1 MLQEAP
7 WADIVCFN
15 TVLHGCAKAT
25 VWRVALQVL
34 ENLALFGPSANEIS
48 YNSAAAA
55 CRKASRWDLALQ
67 LLGMD
72 MDINIV
78 RLGAVLAS
86 HERASQWQ
94 QALRLFF
101 DSKNW
106 KKIDAKSL
114 SLCFS
119 SLALSVQWQEALEV
133 FLATKTVGHL
143 NDRIAYSSFLQSQV
157 KVYRWSEA
165 LARLEPE
172 KPLDPASL
180 VLVKEACEAAL
191 KKHGSSLDPKIA
203 AAFLDSTQGFHPGE
217 LLPAT
222 SAKTPPWMWER
233 RIWQWCRYNQ
243 LVAKCGEN
251 PSNSRAWNWWEISIV
266 LGRTWRGLYY
276 LQSRVFHAAV
286 AWAYCEQKEQVNSE
300 GERGRRD
307 RKLQVDLISSGSPV
321 WWPKRHQCH
330 QCHAMATAPYQAELL
345 QLLRQRDAELAKL
358 REERQHKETTIDFLK
373 TKIVTLQNQNRA
385 ALSERVPQGPGQ
397 QPQGPGAQD
406 LQLRLDAALE
416 QKAKALHRQQELYVQ
431 LQHST
436 MEVADL
442 RQELT
447 QARAEV
453 ARLEAEMETL
463 RRPSIPSAVPSDRGG
478 SKASDVLMAVEELER
493 ELAQDVSHLEQVFQ
507 KHGCRFPQH
516 LPLWI
521 SSSLH
526 NSSIGTAIS
535 QRMSTTTTLATMSP
549 WRKVALISLVCVYI
563 SISTTLTVAFTTR
576 SFPADPPRPR
586 RWRNKVPKAERVESL
601 QMHFQRL
608 QSKMARTETW
618 KQMDSAAFCRAV
630 ERHVEAEFHEIET
643 EEQISSR
650 CHKLLR
656 KLGRAMRL
664 GWVSWRRKTTRGG
677 SNNSL

>member
-233 RIWQWCRYNQ
+233 RIWQWLQPTGGKMRGKPQQ
-243 LVAKCGEN
+243 LESLELVGDLHCVGPHLA
-251 PSNSRAWNWWEISIV
+251 
-266 LGRTWRGLYY
+266 RTL
-276 LQSRVFHAAV
+276 LPA
-286 AWAYCEQKEQVNSE
+286 
-300 GERGRRD
+300 
-307 RKLQVDLISSGSPV
+307 SPV